1 MLIDVSLVNVAVT
14 FFQNVGSK
22 IFYKEMLVNFFFCK
36 MLIQLFIKKCLSN
49 IFKKMFVQ
57 YFLKN
62 VATFFNVPSSS
73 RRGGKNMRN

>member
-1 MLIDVSLVNVAVT
+1 LVNVAVT

-22 IFYKEMLVNFFFCK
+22 IFYKEMLVIFFWQNVDPTFY
-36 MLIQLFIKKCLSN
+36 
-49 IFKKMFVQ
+49 KKMFVQ